1 MKKTAVIYW
10 SGTGNTEAMAGAVLA
25 GMKDGGADA
34 VMLTPDQVDA
44 ASVGKYDAIA
54 FGCPAMGSEMLEESE
69 FEPMFSSVKGSLGG
83 KKIALFGS
91 YGWGDGDWM
100 RIWEA
105 DCGDA
110 GITSPARASS
120 AMRHPTTA
128 RLRPARPWASGSLS
142 NKMNA
147 VKMLLGKLSAIAL
160 ALAVIALI
168 AMPQW
173 IKV

>member
-10 SGTGNTEAMAGAVLA
+10 SGTSNTEAMAEAVLA
-25 GMKDGGADA
+25 GMKDVGADA

-54 FGCPAMGSEMLEESE
+54 FGCPAMGSEMLEETE

-83 KKIALFGS
+83 KKVALFGS

-100 RIWEA
+100 RIWED

-110 GITSPARASS
+110 GITLWVSLAA
-120 AMRHPTTA
+120 
-128 RLRPARPWASGSLS
+128 LSGL
-142 NKMNA
+142 
-147 VKMLLGKLSAIAL
+147 VMLAIPEL
-160 ALAVIALI
+160 
-168 AMPQW
+168 
-173 IKV
+173 KKRKTHH